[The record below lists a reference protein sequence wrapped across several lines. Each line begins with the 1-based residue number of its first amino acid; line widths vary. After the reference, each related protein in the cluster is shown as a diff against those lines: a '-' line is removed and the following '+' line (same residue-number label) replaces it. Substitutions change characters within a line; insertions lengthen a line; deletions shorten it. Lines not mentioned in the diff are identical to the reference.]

1 MAELPEK
8 APNKIKEKRIK
19 EKRQTPEERLA
30 ALRYNQMMYGRT
42 QGEQVLAPR
51 TVDYGASYLKHPKF
65 QSLIKAFKNG
75 TAYAFDITSGGK
87 VTSISTDGAQ
97 ILFGGKILFY
107 SRSLNRY
114 EDNLLLVR
122 ATAVQFQGSEAA
134 VHLIFAVI
142 RSFPELESG
151 QLTYSRHQFYAG
163 LGTLTSSEADQGPNM
178 PLGSFKHTKVHE
190 RVKP

>member
-19 EKRQTPEERLA
+19 EKRQTPEQRLA

-75 TAYAFDITSGGK
+75 TAYTFDITSGGR
-87 VTSISTDGAQ
+87 VSSISTDGAQ
-97 ILFGGKILFY
+97 ILFGDKILFY

-114 EDNLLLVR
+114 EDNLVLVR
-122 ATAVQFQGSEAA
+122 AAAVQCQGNEAA

-142 RSFPELESG
+142 RSFPELEPG

-163 LGTLTSSEADQGPNM
+163 LGTLASSSEDQGPNM
-178 PLGSFKHTKVHE
+178 PLGSYKHTKVHE
-190 RVKP
+190 RVRP